1 MVSCPLPM
9 HRSCGGYVKSNHVLY
24 CVLLTCIYVF
34 VGVVVG
40 GGGGDSPLCYA
51 CTIGMMGG
59 EGGGILAIA
68 VFQVPHSWGILADQI
83 PQILRGQKSHPHMLH
98 CMSFLMNN

>member
-9 HRSCGGYVKSNHVLY
+9 HRSCGGYVNSNHVLY

-40 GGGGDSPLCYA
+40 GGGGGLTLMLCTYHWYD
-51 CTIGMMGG
+51 
-59 EGGGILAIA
+59 EGQRWGDLAIP

-98 CMSFLMNN
+98 IVCHFS